1 MPILN
6 EAYLKEKY
14 GRQLSTA
21 EKLTE
26 VQKRYDM
33 LWVSYEK
40 AVQQRDDMRKYLNN
54 VIEGR

>member
-40 AVQQRDDMRKYLNN
+40 AVQQSDDMRKYLNN